1 MFQIKT
7 TGNIMLPLHYVCLNP
22 FEFKSLLPLK
32 SVAKPTRAIERNVA
46 GRGL

>member
-7 TGNIMLPLHYVCLNP
+7 TGNKKLPLYYECLNP
-22 FEFKSLLPLK
+22 FEFKTFMPLK